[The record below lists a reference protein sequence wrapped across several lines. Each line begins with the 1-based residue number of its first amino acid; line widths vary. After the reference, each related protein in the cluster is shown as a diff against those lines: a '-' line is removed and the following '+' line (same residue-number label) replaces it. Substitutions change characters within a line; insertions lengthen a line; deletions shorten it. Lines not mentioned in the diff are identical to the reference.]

1 MTCCNPANAGLP
13 QSAVGKDGAVE
24 ITAPAQDSFAAYI
37 REAENGRMKLDLL
50 VPGIHCGGCISRI
63 ERALD
68 GLDGVEQAR
77 VNFSTRRLAATFDP
91 DRIDAQGVADA
102 VTALGYDV
110 TPYAA
115 PESGGQTTG
124 RDATGRELTRSL
136 AVAGFAAGN
145 VMLLSVSVW
154 AGASDA
160 TRDLFHWLSALI
172 ALPAV
177 AYAGRPFYRSALRAL
192 KARSLNMD
200 VPISLAVILAAA
212 MSLYETIIGGQ
223 HTWFDASVTLLFFL
237 LAGRVLDHTMRARAM
252 SAVTHLA
259 ARNAQAALVVGEA
272 GELTWHPLRAVTP
285 GLLVQVA
292 AGEQVPVDGRVE
304 TGSSELDTALLT
316 GESLPEAVAAGD
328 TVHAGTTNLTG
339 PLRIRVTA
347 AGSDTVLAEIV
358 RLMEAAEK
366 GKAAYVR
373 IADRAAQIYA
383 PAIHI
388 LAAAAFLGWWWLGG
402 DIHQATLVAIAVLI
416 ITCPCALGLAV
427 PAVQIVASGLLF
439 RCGVMIKDG
448 TALEQLAAVDTIVFD
463 KTGTLTLGDLT
474 LASEP
479 PPDSAMLA
487 LAAGLAHQSTH
498 PLSRALTDAASA
510 SQITPISVEDIRE
523 VPGAGLE
530 GTVGPGDGKET
541 GQTIR
546 LGRSDW
552 AMNDLANG
560 VEGEIAPSGS
570 PVGYTETVLSR
581 DGKGLAAFQFADRL
595 RPDAVATVHRLRDRG
610 FRLAILSG
618 DRSEPVA
625 AIADALGIVDWRA
638 RCTPAGKVAEID
650 RLRAAGHRVLVVGD
664 GLNDG
669 PALAAGDVSMAPA
682 AASDL
687 GRAAADLVFM
697 GDNLAPVADAL
708 DVGRRALAHIRQN
721 FALAIA
727 YNAIAVPVA
736 LAGLATPLIAAIAMS
751 ASSITVT
758 ANALRLRLSPASGK
772 QQAALPVD
780 ARSRDKH
787 RQPDQMVPAE

>member
-1 MTCCNPANAGLP
+1 MTCCNP
-13 QSAVGKDGAVE
+13 STAVE
-24 ITAPAQDSFAAYI
+24 ITAPAQDQFAAYI
-37 REAENGRMKLDLL
+37 REAENGRMKLELL

-68 GLDGVEQAR
+68 RLDGVEQAR
-77 VNFSTRRLAATFDP
+77 VNFSTRRLSATFDP
-91 DRIDAQGVADA
+91 ARTDAQGVAGA

-110 TPYAA
+110 TPYTAS
-115 PESGGQTTG
+115 ESGGQTTG
-124 RDATGRELTRSL
+124 RDATGRELVRAL

-177 AYAGRPFYRSALRAL
+177 AYAGRPFFRSALRAL
-192 KARSLNMD
+192 RVSTLNMD

-212 MSLYETIIGGQ
+212 MSLYETIIGGE

-259 ARNAQAALVVGEA
+259 ARNARAALVVGDG
-272 GELTWHPLRAVTP
+272 GELKWRPLREVSP

-316 GESLPEAVAAGD
+316 GESLPESVAAGD
-328 TVHAGTTNLTG
+328 TVHAGTTNLIG

-388 LAAAAFLGWWWLGG
+388 LAGAAFFGWWWLGG

-439 RCGVMIKDG
+439 RRGVMIKDG
-448 TALEQLAAVDTIVFD
+448 AALERLAAVDTIVFD

-474 LASEP
+474 LAGDTS
-479 PPDSAMLA
+479 PDPVMLA

-498 PLSRALTDAASA
+498 PLSRALTAAADAAHTVA
-510 SQITPISVEDIRE
+510 TPVGNIRE
-523 VPGAGLE
+523 VSGAGLE
-530 GTVGPGDGKET
+530 GTVGPGAAKET
-541 GQTIR
+541 AQTIR

-552 AMNDLANG
+552 AVNDNTNG
-560 VEGEIAPSGS
+560 VESEISPSGN
-570 PVGYTETVLSR
+570 PDGYTETVLSR
-581 DGKGLAAFQFADRL
+581 DGEKLASFRFADRL
-595 RPDAVATVHRLRDRG
+595 RPDAVATARRLRDRG
-610 FRLAILSG
+610 FKLAILSG
-618 DRSEPVA
+618 DRDQPVA
-625 AIADALGIVDWRA
+625 AVADALGIDDWRA
-638 RCTPAGKVAEID
+638 RCTPADKVAEID
-650 RLRAAGHRVLVVGD
+650 RLRAAGHKVLVVGD

-708 DVGRRALAHIRQN
+708 ELGHRALAHIRQN

-736 LAGLATPLIAAIAMS
+736 LAGLATPLIAAVAMS

-772 QQAALPVD
+772 QDAAPPVD
-780 ARSRDKH
+780 AWSRDSH
-787 RQPDQMVPAE
+787 EQADQLVPVE